1 MSNAS
6 VKSIWYGI
14 LKTSK
19 ASTVVLRDDGLPEP
33 LSGRIYLYNSD
44 RDKIIEYV
52 DKIVSTKLKE
62 LTADEIRAL
71 GKDVEKKYKA
81 ARKLFL
87 SENKSSGKVL
97 DLRPDEMV
105 AKAVKE
111 KATSEIV
118 EETAELAEDIDE
130 IDEDIDWED
139 DEEISA

>member
-33 LSGRIYLYNSD
+33 LTGRVYLYNID

-52 DKIVSTKLKE
+52 EEIVSTKLKE
-62 LTADEIRAL
+62 LTADEIKAL
-71 GKDVEKKYKA
+71 GSDVEKKYKA

-97 DLRPDEMV
+97 DLRPEELV
-105 AKAVKE
+105 AKPIKE
-111 KATSEIV
+111 KATPEIV
-118 EETAELAEDIDE
+118 EEAVELAEDIDE

-139 DEEISA
+139 EEEKSA